1 MEYSK
6 KYPNKRLLI
15 FLDSID
21 QLQSND
27 YSDLDWVIT
36 GFPANVKLIL
46 STLES
51 YGNIIES
58 LKKRIPEKSLNYLHI
73 VPMTQSNV
81 KIILERWLN
90 ESKRSLVDS
99 QWDILDNLFSKATLY
114 PLFIRLIYDIVVK
127 WRSFYVPHDEFKNI
141 STIDDC
147 ILYLFK
153 LLEKEH
159 GKILFK
165 RSIFYMNIM
174 KNRKSI
180 FCFIRLKFAN

>member
-1 MEYSK
+1 MRSLASVESELYAIDSVVAPRLPILSFVMAAGI
-6 KYPNKRLLI
+6 PNHATLEI
-15 FLDSID
+15 HSND
-21 QLQSND
+21 QSND

-81 KIILERWLN
+81 KIILESWLN

-99 QWDILDNLFSKATLY
+99 QWDILDNLL
-114 PLFIRLIYDIVVK
+114 LIFLINIIDVIDI
-127 WRSFYVPHDEFKNI
+127 
-141 STIDDC
+141 IDD
-147 ILYLFK
+147 Y
-153 LLEKEH
+153 
-159 GKILFK
+159 
-165 RSIFYMNIM
+165 Y
-174 KNRKSI
+174 
-180 FCFIRLKFAN
+180 